1 MNYIKRGSN
10 TSSSEIGS
18 KQHKLSVRH
27 LEVVAK
33 VSFYLALQ
41 LTFCLFSVSFLL
53 LNLGLRMMREAIS
66 VGGMLL
72 LVVVIVFVFVS
83 DTMAFGAFLSS
94 QITGVRVV

>member
-1 MNYIKRGSN
+1 
-10 TSSSEIGS
+10 
-18 KQHKLSVRH
+18 
-27 LEVVAK
+27 
-33 VSFYLALQ
+33 
-41 LTFCLFSVSFLL
+41 
-53 LNLGLRMMREAIS
+53 MMREAIS